1 MPKLP
6 INLAPELQPEIARL
20 DVLLARARE
29 AMFAGRN
36 PEAIQLYRR
45 CLRVDPTNLEA
56 INGLGTVAG
65 ENGDLPTAAEQFDK
79 SLRIDPDQP
88 LIWLNRAILQSRLGQ
103 LQEAVVS
110 IDRALAISRFD
121 GAGHLLRGTTLSRAG
136 RYQEAVAS
144 FDEAARLLP
153 NDSLVAKQRGIALQ
167 WCGQFEAAFKEFDRA
182 ITLKQDHAEV
192 WMSKAFLLMA
202 LGDLQAG
209 LPLYEWRWR
218 TLDWL
223 ESPRRFQRQST
234 QPLWLGETNI
244 AGKTLLVSPE
254 QGYGDTFQFC
264 RYASVA
270 ANAGAHVLVEA
281 EPNLMPLMATL
292 PGISRVVSDREP
304 YPDHD
309 LRCPMMSM
317 PLAFGTTMET
327 IPAEVPYLRADP
339 ARVSD
344 WRERLS
350 GLRGRRIGL
359 VWGAGARIGDAEMVS
374 IEQRK
379 SLPLMALAPLTD
391 VAGCDFVSIQYGPA
405 LKQAASPPP
414 GMVLHEYSVHIKNFS
429 DTAALMENLDLVI
442 SVCTSTAHLAGA
454 LARPVWLL
462 NRFDTDW
469 RWFFDRTDSP
479 WYPTMRIF
487 RQPRS
492 GDWASVVRSV
502 TDALRSFVAA

>member
-6 INLAPELQPEIARL
+6 INSAPELPTEIARL
-20 DVLLARARE
+20 DVLLARGRE

-36 PEAIQLYRR
+36 LEAIQFYRR
-45 CLRVDPTNLEA
+45 CLRVDQTNLEA

-88 LIWLNRAILQSRLGQ
+88 LIWLNRAVLQSRLGL
-103 LQEAVVS
+103 LQDAVIS
-110 IDRALAISRFD
+110 IDRALALARFD

-136 RYQEAVAS
+136 RYQEALVS

-153 NDSLVAKQRGIALQ
+153 HDSLVAKQRGIALQ
-167 WCGQFEAAFKEFDRA
+167 WCGQFEAAFKEYDRA
-182 ITLKQDHAEV
+182 LALKQDHAEA
-192 WMSKAFLLMA
+192 WMSKAFLLMTQ
-202 LGDLQAG
+202 GDLQAG
-209 LPLYEWRWR
+209 LPLYEWRWL
-218 TLDWL
+218 TYGWL

-234 QPLWLGETNI
+234 QPLWLGETSI
-244 AGKTLLVSPE
+244 VGKTLLVYPE

-281 EPNLMPLMATL
+281 EPDLMPLMATL
-292 PGISRVVSDREP
+292 PGISRVVSSREP

-350 GLRGRRIGL
+350 GLKGRHIGL
-359 VWGAGARIGDAEMVS
+359 VWGAGARIGEAEMVS

-379 SLPLMALAPLTD
+379 SLPLTALAPLAD

-405 LKQAASPPP
+405 LKQAASPPA
-414 GMVLHEYSVHIKNFS
+414 GMILHEYSAHIKNFS

-487 RQPRS
+487 RQPQP

>member
-6 INLAPELQPEIARL
+6 ITSAPELRPEIARL

-29 AMFAGRN
+29 ALLGARN
-36 PEAIQLYRR
+36 LEAIQLYRR
-45 CLRVDPTNLEA
+45 CLKVDPTNLEA
-56 INGLGTVAG
+56 LNGLGTAAG
-65 ENGDLPTAAEQFDK
+65 EYGDLPTAAEQFDK
-79 SLRIDPDQP
+79 SLRIDPEQP
-88 LIWLNRAILQSRLGQ
+88 LIWLNRAILQSRLG
-103 LQEAVVS
+103 LLHDAVSS
-110 IDRALAISRFD
+110 IDRALALSRFD
-121 GAGHLLRGTTLSRAG
+121 GAGYLLRGTTLSRVG
-136 RYQEAVAS
+136 RYQDALVS

-167 WCGQFEAAFKEFDRA
+167 WCGQFEASLREFDRA
-182 ITLKQDHAEV
+182 IALKDDHAEA
-192 WMSKAFLLMA
+192 WMSKAFLLMT
-202 LGDLQAG
+202 LGDLKAG
-209 LPLYEWRWR
+209 LPLYEWRWL
-218 TLDWL
+218 THGWL
-223 ESPRRFQRQST
+223 ESPLRFQRQST
-234 QPLWLGETNI
+234 QPLWLGETDI
-244 AGKTLLVSPE
+244 AGKTLLVYPE

-270 ANAGAHVLVEA
+270 ANAGARVIVEA
-281 EPNLMPLMATL
+281 EPSLMALMATL
-292 PGISRVVSDREP
+292 PGVSGTTSDREP

-309 LRCPMMSM
+309 LRSPMMSL

-339 ARVSD
+339 IRVSD

-379 SLPLMALAPLTD
+379 SLPLVALAPLAD

-405 LKQAASPPP
+405 LKQAAAPPA
-414 GMVLHEYSVHIKNFS
+414 GMVLHDYSRHIKNFA

-469 RWFFDRTDSP
+469 RWFLDRDDSP
-479 WYPTMRIF
+479 WYPSMRIF

-502 TDALRSFVAA
+502 ADALHGYVAA

>member
-6 INLAPELQPEIARL
+6 NTLTPELQPEIVRL

-29 AMFAGRN
+29 ALLAGRN
-36 PEAIQLYRR
+36 PEAMQLYRR

-65 ENGDLPTAAEQFDK
+65 ENGDLPTAAGQFDK
-79 SLRIDPDQP
+79 SLRIDPNQP

-103 LQEAVVS
+103 LQDAVVS
-110 IDRALAISRFD
+110 IDRALALSRFD

-136 RYQEAVAS
+136 RYQEAIAS

-153 NDSLVAKQRGIALQ
+153 TDSLVAKQRGIALQ
-167 WCGQFEAAFKEFDRA
+167 WCGQFDAAFKEFDRA
-182 ITLKQDHAEV
+182 IALKEDHAEV
-192 WMSKAFLLMA
+192 WMSKAFLLMT
-202 LGDLQAG
+202 LGNLQAG

-234 QPLWLGETNI
+234 QPLWLGETSI

-344 WRERLS
+344 WRDRLS
-350 GLRGRRIGL
+350 DLRSRRIGL

-374 IEQRK
+374 IELRK
-379 SLPLMALAPLTD
+379 SLPLVALGPLAD

-414 GMVLHEYSVHIKNFS
+414 GMVLHDYSGHIKNFS

-454 LARPVWLL
+454 LGRPVWLL

-487 RQPRS
+487 RQPKS